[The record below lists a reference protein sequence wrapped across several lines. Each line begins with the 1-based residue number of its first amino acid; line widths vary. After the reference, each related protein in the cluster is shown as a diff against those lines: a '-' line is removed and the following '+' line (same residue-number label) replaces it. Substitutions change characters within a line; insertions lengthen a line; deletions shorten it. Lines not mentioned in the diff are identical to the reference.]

1 MTRTEQRR
9 PETGIRYSALAAG
22 LAITPCASARTSR
35 PRWAVVHRY
44 GRPLVALG
52 QRIVAA
58 AVGIA
63 VIDIASGAPPV
74 RA

>member
-1 MTRTEQRR
+1 VRL
-9 PETGIRYSALAAG
+9 GSDVAATLG
-22 LAITPCASARTSR
+22 GH
-35 PRWAVVHRY
+35 VVHRF